1 MLVLS
6 RKANEGI
13 YIGNDIKVTI
23 VEVKGNQVKIGITAP
38 REVHIYREE
47 ILENIK
53 KENIESLAVGRPVD
67 GQLPEI
73 LKKLSPTKQEK
84 K

>member
-6 RKANEGI
+6 RKPNEGI
-13 YIGNDIKVTI
+13 YIGNDIKVTV

-38 REVHIYREE
+38 RDVRIYREE
-47 ILENIK
+47 ILENIRR
-53 KENIESLAVGRPVD
+53 ENIESLATGNPATIE
-67 GQLPEI
+67 LPDI
-73 LKKLSPTKQEK
+73 LKKLSPKQK